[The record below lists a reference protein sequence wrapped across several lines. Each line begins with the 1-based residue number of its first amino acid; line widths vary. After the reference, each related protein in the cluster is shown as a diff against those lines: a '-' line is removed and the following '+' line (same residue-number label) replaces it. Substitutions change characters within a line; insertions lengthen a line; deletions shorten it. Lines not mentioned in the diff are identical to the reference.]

1 MRRPDCP
8 RPVRGLFDCQAR
20 SRSQRSQP
28 YERCVATGGLHMKV
42 LLAGAA
48 GFVGSHLAE
57 RMIADGHHVIGVDN
71 FITGHEDNLVALRRG
86 PRFEFIRADV
96 SEPLEMRGIDGVLHL
111 ASPASPVDYL
121 IKPIETLKA

>member
-1 MRRPDCP
+1 MRAS
-8 RPVRGLFDCQAR
+8 FDCQAR
-20 SRSQRSQP
+20 SRSLLSRP
-28 YERCVATGGLHMKV
+28 YDLSAATSRPRMRV

-57 RMIADGHHVIGVDN
+57 RMIADGHHVVGVDN
-71 FITGHEDNLVALRRG
+71 FITGHDDNLADLRRG

-96 SEPLEMRGIDGVLHL
+96 SEPLDIRGIEGILHL